1 MKTDLKKDNRID
13 ILGVQID
20 GLTPSQSIDMM
31 ADYIKADHHKSMTV
45 VKPYVEFMTRAHHDE
60 KIRQIL
66 NQANLCLP
74 DGISLQWAAS
84 FLYGQP
90 SYRPTLFSY
99 IKSLVVLI
107 QRPTWR
113 NQIIPERGA
122 GVDATKKLLAR
133 AEREGWRVGI
143 VGGKQENVADRK
155 TAITNIFPEL
165 ELIQIWPGYFND
177 SEEKKI
183 VEQIKSS
190 RLDILFVA
198 RGFPLQE
205 YFIDSYQ
212 KSGLAKI
219 LIGEGGS
226 FDYDQLG
233 GKLKRA
239 PQAWRKIGIEWF
251 WRLILQPKR
260 IGRMLS
266 IPHFTWLVYC
276 QAKSKK

>member
-1 MKTDLKKDNRID
+1 MKTDPTKDNCID

-20 GLTPSQSIDMM
+20 GLTPSQSIDVM
-31 ADYIKADHHKSMTV
+31 ADYIKKSRHKSMIV
-45 VKPYVEFMTRAHHDE
+45 VKPYVEFMTRAYRDE

-66 NQANLCLP
+66 NQADLCLP

-90 SYRPTLFSY
+90 SSQPTLFRF
-99 IKSLVVLI
+99 IKSLMVYI
-107 QRPTWR
+107 QRPAWR
-113 NQIIPERGA
+113 NQVISERGA

-133 AEREGWRVGI
+133 AEQEGWRVGL
-143 VGGKQENVADRK
+143 VGGKQANVVDRK
-155 TAITNIFPEL
+155 NAIIKIFPKL
-165 ELIQIWPGYFND
+165 ELIQVWPGYFND
-177 SEEKKI
+177 PEEKEI

-205 YFIDSYQ
+205 YFINSHQ
-212 KSGLAKI
+212 ESGLAKV

-233 GKLKRA
+233 GELKRA
-239 PQAWRKIGIEWF
+239 PQAWRKIGLEWL

-266 IPHFTWLVYC
+266 IPRFTWLVYR